1 MSFDSSGL
9 ALEPRDVASRLME
22 HYSVCLFPWKT
33 WSLGM
38 PIYEEILQGAGRLP
52 LWRRDAL
59 RRLCVQ
65 GDWNEADLEEILEL
79 AKQHHG
85 IRSLIEP
92 APQPIPFAADHFPAE
107 ANRDRTVALTSLHTF
122 LNVGKIPSNQAL
134 EFQSVGLT
142 IAYGGNGT
150 GKSSYAR
157 VLKQACR
164 ARSPGAVYANAY
176 DPNFQ
181 QLTPSATIDFE
192 LNGAPDQALWS
203 NQQDHRSRSE
213 LRGISVFDGDC
224 ARDYL
229 QTREAATFQ
238 PVALTYLQLLASGL
252 NQALRPRL
260 QAEIAG
266 LAVDLTPFNVIPVD
280 TEAGRAVHPLGATTN
295 LTRARELATL
305 TLDEQTELARLPE
318 EISETDP
325 TAKAAILDNSA
336 TKADE
341 LANEIDAAADVV
353 SDDAINATQSAHQR
367 LLEAEEV
374 ELAASSL
381 LQSEDATQLLP
392 GTGQGPWALLFQ
404 TAREYS
410 TSSAYPEQAFPATD
424 GNTVCVLCQQE
435 LTPAAKDRLQRFDRY
450 IRDTASEAARDAR
463 NAWQQIER
471 DVGQATVTFTVTQAI
486 LDSLSARIA
495 TLPSDTRI
503 LQEDLLS
510 RLQWLR
516 NAIANG
522 DWLDKP
528 AYRGTNPA
536 ASIRQITNAQRD
548 EAAGLLANLDAE
560 ALAAKR
566 LRLKELE
573 ARRLL
578 SLHID
583 SVAQVI
589 GNLAHKAK
597 LQNCLEDIGNTRP
610 ISLLAGQLSR
620 RYVSEALARRMN
632 DELNRLDL
640 YHIRAGVSSTGDVGS
655 VRLGILLHECQ
666 LDPHLVLS
674 EAEQRMCSLAY
685 FFAELHQSGSTSGI
699 VFDDPVSSL
708 DHNHRTA
715 VARRIVEESANRQV
729 IVFTHD
735 AVFFGELVT
744 LCEDAQL
751 TPKVKSISYRAEGPG
766 YIDAGLPY
774 DMRRYRDRITQHRAD
789 QQNIAAN
796 FNNPP
801 GDVERLA
808 IRNAYDDLR
817 VTLEVGIEDTILN
830 ATVVRFRD
838 GISVGR
844 LNGVMAVQEAEFLE
858 VQRLHNKCCRNV
870 SAHSHAAGQQRAV
883 TQPEELLRDIEAVNT
898 LFQDI
903 CRRRNRADQ

>member
-1 MSFDSSGL
+1 
-9 ALEPRDVASRLME
+9 
-22 HYSVCLFPWKT
+22 
-33 WSLGM
+33 M
-38 PIYEEILQGAGRLP
+38 PIYEEILEGTDRLP
-52 LWRRDAL
+52 PWRQDAL
-59 RRLCVQ
+59 RRLCIQ
-65 GDWNEADLEEILEL
+65 GDWNEADLDEILDL

-85 IRSLIEP
+85 IISAIEP
-92 APQPIPFAADHFPAE
+92 APQPIRFATDHFPAE
-107 ANRDRTVALTSLHTF
+107 ANQDGTIALTSLHTF
-122 LNVGKIPSNQAL
+122 LNVGKIPSDQAL
-134 EFQSVGLT
+134 EFQSQGIT

-176 DPNFQ
+176 NPNFQ

-192 LNGAPDQALWS
+192 LNGAPDQALWI
-203 NQQDHRSRSE
+203 NQHDHPSRPE

-224 ARDYL
+224 ARHYL
-229 QTREAATFQ
+229 QTREAAAFQ
-238 PVALTYLQLLASGL
+238 PVALTYLQQLANGL
-252 NQALRPRL
+252 NQALRPGL

-266 LAVDLTPFNVIPVD
+266 LAVDLTPFNVIPAD
-280 TEAGRAVHPLGATTN
+280 TEAGRAVHPIGAATD

-305 TLDEQTELARLPE
+305 TQDEQTELARLPQ

-325 TAKAAILDNSA
+325 TAKAINLDNAA
-336 TKADE
+336 TKTDE
-341 LANEIDAAADVV
+341 LANNIATAADVV
-353 SDDAINATQSAHQR
+353 SDDAINAMQSAHQM
-367 LLEAEEV
+367 LLEAEAV
-374 ELAASSL
+374 ELAASAL

-392 GTGQGPWALLFQ
+392 GTGQGPWALLFNA
-404 TAREYS
+404 ARVYS
-410 TSSAYPEQAFPATD
+410 TSSAYPEQDFPVTNE
-424 GNTVCVLCQQE
+424 GTVCVLCQQD

-450 IRDTASEAARDAR
+450 ICDTASEAAREAR
-463 NAWQQIER
+463 SAWQQIER
-471 DVGQATVTFTVTQAI
+471 DVGQATVTFTVTQVMS
-486 LDSLSARIA
+486 DSLGGRIA
-495 TLPSDTRI
+495 TLPGDTQTF
-503 LQEDLLS
+503 QEDLLS

-516 NAIANG
+516 TAVANG

-528 AYRGTNPA
+528 AYRRANPA
-536 ASIRQITNAQRD
+536 ASIRQIADAQRD

-560 ALAAKR
+560 ALTAKR

-578 SLHID
+578 SVHIE

-597 LQNCLEDIGNTRP
+597 LQNCLGDISNTRP
-610 ISLLAGQLSR
+610 ISVLAGNLSR
-620 RYVSEALARRMN
+620 KYVSEALARRMN
-632 DELNRLDL
+632 DELSRLDL
-640 YHIRAGVSSTGDVGS
+640 YHIRAGVSSTGDAGS

-674 EAEQRMCSLAY
+674 EAEQRMCALAY

-744 LCEDAQL
+744 LCADAQL
-751 TPKVKSISYRAEGPG
+751 TPAVKSISYRAEGPG

-789 QQNIAAN
+789 QQRIAAN

-844 LNGVMAVQEAEFLE
+844 LNGVMAVEDAEFRE
-858 VQRLHNKCCRNV
+858 VQRLHDKCCRNV

-883 TQPEELLRDIEAVNT
+883 TQPGEFLQDIDAVNT

-903 CRRRNRADQ
+903 SRRRGRAN